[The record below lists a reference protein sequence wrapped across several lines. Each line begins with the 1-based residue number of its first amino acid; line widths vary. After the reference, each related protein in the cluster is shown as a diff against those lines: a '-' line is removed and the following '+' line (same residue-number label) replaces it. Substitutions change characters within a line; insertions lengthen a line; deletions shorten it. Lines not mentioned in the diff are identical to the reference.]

1 MIDYTGSMSD
11 LTLRGYLIGH
21 ALQALVTR
29 HDGQESEDI
38 LAERAIVYADKVLAR
53 LEEEPRGPAMTLTP
67 EEIERA
73 RKGGR

>member
-1 MIDYTGSMSD
+1 MSSAD
-11 LTLRGYLIGH
+11 ADDWNGC
-21 ALQALVTR
+21 
-29 HDGQESEDI
+29 